1 VEMARSKLSTVQ
13 AQTFTSEGALTSL
26 EEALG
31 DRDKQIIQV
40 IYLQRICFFKL
51 HIYFE
56 KASKFGNKISE
67 SYFTSLSNV
76 KINLEFFQIVWPS

>member
-1 VEMARSKLSTVQ
+1 MEMARSKLSAVQ

-40 IYLQRICFFKL
+40 INFQNRLFFGF
-51 HIYFE
+51 IYSE
-56 KASKFGNKISE
+56 KDIKIEKEISQ
-67 SYFTSLSNV
+67 SYFTLLSNV
-76 KINLEFFQIVWPS
+76 HIN

>member
-1 VEMARSKLSTVQ
+1 MEELLKEKDNQVEMARSKLSAVQ

-40 IYLQRICFFKL
+40 INFQNRLFFSF
-51 HIYFE
+51 IYSE
-56 KASKFGNKISE
+56 KDIKIEKEISQ
-67 SYFTSLSNV
+67 SYFTLLSNV
-76 KINLEFFQIVWPS
+76 HIN

>member
-1 VEMARSKLSTVQ
+1 MEMARSKLSAVQ

-40 IYLQRICFFKL
+40 IYFQ
-51 HIYFE
+51 
-56 KASKFGNKISE
+56 KISFLSSIYSE
-67 SYFTSLSNV
+67 KDTKFENEISQSYFTSLSNV
-76 KINLEFFQIVWPS
+76 KID

>member
-1 VEMARSKLSTVQ
+1 MEMARSKLSAVQ

-40 IYLQRICFFKL
+40 IYFK
-51 HIYFE
+51 
-56 KASKFGNKISE
+56 KISVLSSIYSE
-67 SYFTSLSNV
+67 EKDTKFENEISQSYYTSLS
-76 KINLEFFQIVWPS
+76 

>member
-1 VEMARSKLSTVQ
+1 MEMARSKLSAVQ

-40 IYLQRICFFKL
+40 IYFK
-51 HIYFE
+51 
-56 KASKFGNKISE
+56 KISVLSSIYSE
-67 SYFTSLSNV
+67 GKDTKFENEISQSYFTSLS
-76 KINLEFFQIVWPS
+76 

>member
-1 VEMARSKLSTVQ
+1 MEMARSKLSAVQ

-40 IYLQRICFFKL
+40 INFQNRLFFSFICS
-51 HIYFE
+51 E
-56 KASKFGNKISE
+56 KDIKIEKEISQ
-67 SYFTSLSNV
+67 SYFTLLSNV
-76 KINLEFFQIVWPS
+76 HIN

>member
-1 VEMARSKLSTVQ
+1 MEMARSKLSAVQ

-40 IYLQRICFFKL
+40 IHFQKISFLSS
-51 HIYFE
+51 IYSEKDTKFE
-56 KASKFGNKISE
+56 KEISQ
-67 SYFTSLSNV
+67 SYFMSLSNV
-76 KINLEFFQIVWPS
+76 KIN

>member
-1 VEMARSKLSTVQ
+1 MEELLKEKDNQVEMARSKLSAVQ

-40 IYLQRICFFKL
+40 IYFQ
-51 HIYFE
+51 
-56 KASKFGNKISE
+56 KIS
-67 SYFTSLSNV
+67 FLSSMYSEKDTKFEN
-76 KINLEFFQIVWPS
+76 

>member
-1 VEMARSKLSTVQ
+1 MEMARSKLSAVQ

-40 IYLQRICFFKL
+40 INFQNRLFFSF
-51 HIYFE
+51 IYSE
-56 KASKFGNKISE
+56 KDIKIEKEIS
-67 SYFTSLSNV
+67 
-76 KINLEFFQIVWPS
+76 

>member
-1 VEMARSKLSTVQ
+1 MEMARSKLSAVQ

-40 IYLQRICFFKL
+40 INFQNRLFFSFMYSEKDTKFENEICQSYLTL
-51 HIYFE
+51 
-56 KASKFGNKISE
+56 
-67 SYFTSLSNV
+67 LSNV
-76 KINLEFFQIVWPS
+76 HIN

>member
-1 VEMARSKLSTVQ
+1 MEELLKEKDNQVEMARSKLSAVQ

-40 IYLQRICFFKL
+40 IYFK
-51 HIYFE
+51 
-56 KASKFGNKISE
+56 KISVLSSIYSE
-67 SYFTSLSNV
+67 EKDTKFENEISQSYFTSLS
-76 KINLEFFQIVWPS
+76 

>member
-1 VEMARSKLSTVQ
+1 MEELLKEKDNQVEMARSKLSAVQ

-40 IYLQRICFFKL
+40 IHFQ
-51 HIYFE
+51 
-56 KASKFGNKISE
+56 KIS
-67 SYFTSLSNV
+67 FFLSC
-76 KINLEFFQIVWPS
+76 

>member
-1 VEMARSKLSTVQ
+1 MEMARSKLSAVQ

-40 IYLQRICFFKL
+40 INFQNRLFFSF
-51 HIYFE
+51 IYSE
-56 KASKFGNKISE
+56 KDIKIEKEISQ
-67 SYFTSLSNV
+67 SYFTLLSNV
-76 KINLEFFQIVWPS
+76 HIN

>member
-1 VEMARSKLSTVQ
+1 MEMARSKLSAVQ

-40 IYLQRICFFKL
+40 IYFK
-51 HIYFE
+51 
-56 KASKFGNKISE
+56 KISVLSSIYSE
-67 SYFTSLSNV
+67 EKDTKFENEISQSYFTSLS
-76 KINLEFFQIVWPS
+76 